1 MIEQNNLYEYSFKN
15 LTIKV
20 LSNTIKMIFFFVG
33 FIFGLFV
40 AQESPQ
46 FPNIKDNITTVCV
59 FVKKMVVQDSMP
71 VEKNNLDETKK
82 DS

>member
-1 MIEQNNLYEYSFKN
+1 
-15 LTIKV
+15 
-20 LSNTIKMIFFFVG
+20 MIFFFVG

-40 AQESPQ
+40 AQESPN
-46 FPNIKDNITTVCV
+46 FPNIKNNITTACV

-71 VEKNNLDETKK
+71 SVKSGDNDDVNNKK

>member
-1 MIEQNNLYEYSFKN
+1 
-15 LTIKV
+15 
-20 LSNTIKMIFFFVG
+20 MIFFFVG

-40 AQESPQ
+40 AQESPN
-46 FPNIKDNITTVCV
+46 FPNIKDNIITACV

-71 VEKNNLDETKK
+71 SSKTSDRDNVDDKK

>member
-1 MIEQNNLYEYSFKN
+1 
-15 LTIKV
+15 
-20 LSNTIKMIFFFVG
+20 MIFFFVG

-40 AQESPQ
+40 AQESPN
-46 FPNIKDNITTVCV
+46 FPNIKDNIITACV

-71 VEKNNLDETKK
+71 SSKTSDRDNVDNKK

>member
-1 MIEQNNLYEYSFKN
+1 
-15 LTIKV
+15 
-20 LSNTIKMIFFFVG
+20 MIFFFVG

-40 AQESPQ
+40 AQESPN
-46 FPNIKDNITTVCV
+46 FPNIKDNIITACV

-71 VEKNNLDETKK
+71 SVNSGDKNDVDSKK

>member
-1 MIEQNNLYEYSFKN
+1 
-15 LTIKV
+15 
-20 LSNTIKMIFFFVG
+20 MIFFFVG

-40 AQESPQ
+40 AQESPN
-46 FPNIKDNITTVCV
+46 FPNIKDNILTVCA

-71 VEKNNLDETKK
+71 SVNSGDKNDVDNKK